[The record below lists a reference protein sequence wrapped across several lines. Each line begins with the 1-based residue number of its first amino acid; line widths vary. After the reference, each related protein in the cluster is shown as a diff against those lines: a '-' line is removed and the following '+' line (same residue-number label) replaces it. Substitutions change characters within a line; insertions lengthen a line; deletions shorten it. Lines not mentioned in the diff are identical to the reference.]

1 MIDLGNE
8 LRYYFGTK
16 AVAEGQKRNA
26 LGEYDLNPIGVVLG
40 GLTQENMA
48 SAGAQRDY
56 NSPEGLE
63 LRQKAADVGK
73 PLTAQDF
80 LDSKSKIAAKTRISD
95 AKKVKDREDQKLT
108 PQYKL
113 FEAQLAELRANSANR
128 TAQLTAETKLANR
141 QQDFLEQL
149 ETSKLADKE
158 ADRTQNLRIL
168 QMQQEADQARYN
180 QNLELYREDQKKDQ
194 VNNLVAGLV
203 ALGAAFAV

>member
-1 MIDLGNE
+1 
-8 LRYYFGTK
+8 
-16 AVAEGQKRNA
+16 
-26 LGEYDLNPIGVVLG
+26 
-40 GLTQENMA
+40 
-48 SAGAQRDY
+48 RDY
-56 NSPEGLE
+56 RLSPEGQLVETQLE
-63 LRQKAADVGK
+63 Q
-73 PLTAQDF
+73 
-80 LDSKSKIAAKTRISD
+80 
-95 AKKVKDREDQKLT
+95 
-108 PQYKL
+108 
-113 FEAQLAELRANSANR
+113 LRANTANQTKQI
-128 TAQLTAETKLANR
+128 TAQTQLAKR